1 MQIYTYSCG
10 KWSSQQHVFIDILY
24 SKLSIKNPAS
34 SLFCTNIVLRAHK
47 RLCSQVFPG
56 VPIIF
61 IFFFF
66 SSEPTHKA
74 EKNCPEI
81 SPLLYIYKVVV
92 HRHFQCKQA
101 SSLSKL
107 GKGRHIY
114 MYAWPCPLIYFM
126 GMKHY
131 GFPVDVLIEGVN
143 HCKCTFYGFSIQT
156 WKTLKSHNYN
166 SRA

>member
-1 MQIYTYSCG
+1 MLCGLYCRTQYS
-10 KWSSQQHVFIDILY
+10 
-24 SKLSIKNPAS
+24 
-34 SLFCTNIVLRAHK
+34 TNIVLRAHK
-47 RLCSQVFPG
+47 KLCSQVFPG

-66 SSEPTHKA
+66 QASRHTKQK
-74 EKNCPEI
+74 KNCPEI

-107 GKGRHIY
+107 GKGCHIY
-114 MYAWPCPLIYFM
+114 MYVWPRPLIYFM

-156 WKTLKSHNYN
+156 RKTLKSRNFN
-166 SRA
+166 SGA

>member
-1 MQIYTYSCG
+1 MLTVCQSPIIIYLTA
-10 KWSSQQHVFIDILY
+10 L
-24 SKLSIKNPAS
+24 KLLCLRACCVGFTVEPSTVLT
-34 SLFCTNIVLRAHK
+34 LFC
-47 RLCSQVFPG
+47 
-56 VPIIF
+56 VPIKSYALKYSQEF
-61 IFFFF
+61 PSFLFSFFFKRADTQ
-66 SSEPTHKA
+66 SRKRIVRKSAH
-74 EKNCPEI
+74 CC
-81 SPLLYIYKVVV
+81 IYKVVV

-114 MYAWPCPLIYFM
+114 MYVWPRPLIYFM

-156 WKTLKSHNYN
+156 RKTLKSHNFN
-166 SRA
+166 SGA